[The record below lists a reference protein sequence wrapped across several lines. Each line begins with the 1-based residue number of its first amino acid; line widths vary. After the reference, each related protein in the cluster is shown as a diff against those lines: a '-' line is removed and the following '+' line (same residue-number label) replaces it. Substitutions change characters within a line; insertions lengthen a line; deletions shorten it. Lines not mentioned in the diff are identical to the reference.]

1 MLDTSKLLPNSNS
14 SERQA
19 DANATLVKVT
29 KKTVSLTK
37 FFKDRNK
44 KKKNEIRK
52 EQIEDVKEE
61 REEEEKRLEK
71 PSKNEEK
78 KKVKVGS
85 VKKLGILGWFKNFIG
100 TTILGFF
107 AVRLIEHL
115 PKLRGIATALAA
127 AAEFAI
133 DIGGK
138 FLNGLTTFIDIGYK
152 AYDFTIGALDDIGG
166 DKFVNIFNGLI
177 DKISFAIDAIIIATL
192 ISGKGGIG
200 QLFKRKPPKTPKPRP
215 RLKKL
220 PPTKPAPSV
229 PKSPAAPSRKVI
241 KAPIKTKPPKVK
253 SPTVAKTPAKTI
265 QKPKVKVKSK
275 APLDIRKAARLKK
288 IKPSK
293 TPVGAVTGAR
303 TGAGTGAGTGA
314 INPKRPFGDLVS
326 RVSDAK
332 NLAKST
338 ASQMQ
343 DLSKTLDSTIEE
355 TAKNFKKINNVSDDL
370 IKANPD
376 ILRQTAEEVI
386 SNSKTDPV
394 ARQAASNI
402 LGGGK
407 AADAFDEL
415 VGKPDP
421 AQAKRAANFR
431 LKADL
436 AKEGISMN
444 TAYDDLA
451 RAVKNVDKELKSK
464 PVIDKIK
471 GFNVKTIA
479 KSLKSAGPTIVV
491 DLALNYAA
499 EKLILE
505 PLEYQQL
512 EGRRKKIDK
521 FVRKNG
527 LQVAI
532 DKAVTDYEKENEKK
546 PISWWQNALTLGF
559 GGIFDERDE
568 NLLKLYTHDLQYLR
582 KLEEDPE
589 LLKSVK
595 TGDPEPTK
603 PGLFGNLMSGIGSI
617 FVPAAKATTLDE
629 SVPPPP
635 RTSTDGQPYK
645 PEKEDKVDK
654 KVPVGIKN
662 KKPVSPSK
670 GSELAGELGRWLNS
684 KQLRWG
690 SGVTEHPEHGGVTDV
705 HTDDSLHYK
714 EQGYRAIDIGGWGP
728 KRYKQEGQT
737 GVDDQTKILAGIAEW
752 NKMKGVSPIELIHE
766 GNDYA
771 GHNDH
776 VHVAYKKGGLIPRNT
791 RAFLHKDEIVIDK
804 DSSDPARNLLL
815 AINEAKGKEGIMRAI
830 SDYAPYDD
838 NSSDTIIIN
847 RNNIIA
853 PPPAQSQ
860 SGPSVVMVKSGFSD
874 PFEHLDFSG

>member
-1 MLDTSKLLPNSNS
+1 MLDTSKLISNS
-14 SERQA
+14 SSADRQA

-115 PKLRGIATALAA
+115 PKLQGIATALAA

-138 FLNGLTTFIDIGYK
+138 LLNGLTTFIDIGYK

-220 PPTKPAPSV
+220 PPTKPAASP
-229 PKSPAAPSRKVI
+229 PKSSAPKKPQIKPVKVI
-241 KAPIKTKPPKVK
+241 SPK
-253 SPTVAKTPAKTI
+253 VAKTPAKTPAKAI

-275 APLDIRKAARLKK
+275 ARLDIRKAARLKK
-288 IKPSK
+288 AA
-293 TPVGAVTGAR
+293 PVLAR
-303 TGAGTGAGTGA
+303 TGARTGA

-407 AADAFDEL
+407 ATDAFDEL

-479 KSLKSAGPTIVV
+479 NSLRSAGPTIVV

-521 FVRKNG
+521 FVRRNG
-527 LQVAI
+527 LQAAI

-559 GGIFDERDE
+559 GGIFDKRDE

-595 TGDPEPTK
+595 AGDPE

-690 SGVTEHPEHGGVTDV
+690 SGVTEHPEHGGVHPV
-705 HTDDSLHYK
+705 HSPNSYHYK

-728 KRYKQEGQT
+728 KRYKKEGQT

-853 PPPAQSQ
+853 PPPVQPQ
-860 SGPSVVMVKSGFSD
+860 SGSSVVVVKSGFSD

>member
-1 MLDTSKLLPNSNS
+1 
-14 SERQA
+14 
-19 DANATLVKVT
+19 
-29 KKTVSLTK
+29 
-37 FFKDRNK
+37 
-44 KKKNEIRK
+44 
-52 EQIEDVKEE
+52 
-61 REEEEKRLEK
+61 
-71 PSKNEEK
+71 
-78 KKVKVGS
+78 
-85 VKKLGILGWFKNFIG
+85 
-100 TTILGFF
+100 
-107 AVRLIEHL
+107 
-115 PKLRGIATALAA
+115 
-127 AAEFAI
+127 
-133 DIGGK
+133 
-138 FLNGLTTFIDIGYK
+138 TFIDIGYK